1 MQINPEQLT
10 SPYLRAV
17 HAFWLQAKGDRPAPQ
32 RADIDPLAMPPKVL
46 PYLMLIEF
54 ERAPFRVRYR
64 LAGTN
69 VVELNGG
76 EFTGKY
82 LDEMRFPPGV
92 SEMLHGHYQRVAET
106 CLPVFG
112 SYDWAL
118 RAGGMVPIEFAL
130 MPLLVGDI
138 VTHCLAAEHTAPN
151 LPISIDDIVD
161 V

>member
-69 VVELNGG
+69 VVEMNGS

-82 LDEMRFPPGV
+82 LDELRFPPGV
-92 SEMLHGHYQRVAET
+92 SEMLHHHYQRVVEA
-106 CLPVFG
+106 CMPVFG
-112 SYDWAL
+112 YYDWQL
-118 RAGGMVPIEFAL
+118 RAGGLVPVEFAL
-130 MPLLVGDI
+130 MPLLVGNV